1 MIVTGCGTQLYG
13 DDLVSAPAL
22 IILGGFLCSI
32 VFFFMLLAV
41 GNAVESL
48 GQRSGWSMV
57 LVCLTISTGHAATIH
72 RDCAI
77 SGLFFSLV
85 WLYYTYSYAQRQ
97 YH

>member
-1 MIVTGCGTQLYG
+1 MLEASNSIGKSFPGIGGGLADGTGRTGWPQGLSAGT
-13 DDLVSAPAL
+13 A
-22 IILGGFLCSI
+22 
-32 VFFFMLLAV
+32 
-41 GNAVESL
+41 
-48 GQRSGWSMV
+48 RRGWPMV
-57 LVCLTISTGHAATIH
+57 LVCLTVSTGHAATIH